1 MLTSWLN
8 RVSDLFTLKKFRRTQ
23 NKIRA
28 IRVVQRYFG
37 LAKEQSAA
45 NEMRSKVM
53 NIYFSNDR
61 SLQQSPFTEFFL
73 GVLKTSSVGV
83 VLKMFSCPS
92 SLTMSLHGGNRPFYS
107 YEFSTLASK

>member
-8 RVSDLFTLKKFRRTQ
+8 RVSDLFTVKKFRRIQ

-53 NIYFSNDR
+53 NIYFSNNR

-73 GVLKTSSVGV
+73 AILKTASVDV
-83 VLKMFSCPS
+83 VLRMFSCQS
-92 SLTMSLHGGNRPFYS
+92 SLTMSLQVGNRPFYS

>member
-1 MLTSWLN
+1 M
-8 RVSDLFTLKKFRRTQ
+8 Q

-45 NEMRSKVM
+45 NKMRSKVM

-61 SLQQSPFTEFFL
+61 SLQQSPFTEFFFRGL
-73 GVLKTSSVGV
+73 E
-83 VLKMFSCPS
+83 
-92 SLTMSLHGGNRPFYS
+92 N
-107 YEFSTLASK
+107 EFSRCSSQNV